1 MLGSVA
7 VATEYLTHPADKPWS
22 KTGLDK
28 AIRRSV
34 VAVSET
40 LGNTP
45 AVCRGS
51 YINPRVVEL
60 FRDGVTVERSVS
72 RVLRT
77 MDRSGDDPSRTM
89 GLLPTITAAPSIE
102 RAVLKMLAD

>member
-1 MLGSVA
+1 VVA
-7 VATEYLTHPADKPWS
+7 VAEN
-22 KTGLDK
+22 
-28 AIRRSV
+28 
-34 VAVSET
+34 

-51 YINPRVVEL
+51 YINPRVIEL
-60 FRDGVTVERSVS
+60 FRDGVTVERAVS

-77 MDRSGDDPSRTM
+77 MDRSGGDPSRTV
-89 GLLPTITAAPSIE
+89 GLLPSIAAAPSVE

>member
-1 MLGSVA
+1 
-7 VATEYLTHPADKPWS
+7 
-22 KTGLDK
+22 
-28 AIRRSV
+28 V

-60 FRDGVTVERSVS
+60 FRDGITVAHAVS

-77 MDRSGDDPSRTM
+77 LDRSGEDPSRTV
-89 GLLPTITAAPSIE
+89 GLLPTIGAAPSVE